1 MAKRNN
7 DVLCLGREDI
17 IVAYY
22 VTAFSL
28 LSCYQTANCTAL
40 ILWENFTINPAN
52 FLIISAHITSLFR
65 AICRYASSDGG
76 LMWLYLKTCLKVSSK
91 HAKSKSIYT
100 YSEWLGAIEWDEVW
114 CKSSCWKNIAALREE
129 SFISKIFTVSCSAS
143 RTKKQKKNTEQKLS
157 ECNVQILHI
166 VSPSHIWSVSIAVC
180 LLDRNILVVSQLQRS
195 SQFLSVSVSLSSLK
209 SSRHP
214 GLKRKISRAASDLLM
229 CSIGETWK
237 TQPDCN
243 LIFDLVGSRG
253 QHESRVWLL
262 RHRMLEK
269 NEGER
274 EQHFFCLFI
283 CDFKKINQKC

>member
-1 MAKRNN
+1 MRKVTPVVGCASQKVCAAAATLKHNRGTVTSHTYSNLSNRDWIKSKDGMHIFFFCLFFLLSTVKQKKKKRWNIFWGSVTFPAALAPFSTVWTFLQLWPSRSARMAKRNN

-22 VTAFSL
+22 VTVFSL

-76 LMWLYLKTCLKVSSK
+76 LMWLYLKTSLKVLSK

-129 SFISKIFTVSCSAS
+129 SFISKKFTVSCSAS
-143 RTKKQKKNTEQKLS
+143 RTKKKKLS
-157 ECNVQILHI
+157 KSWANAMFKSCIL
-166 VSPSHIWSVSIAVC
+166 SH
-180 LLDRNILVVSQLQRS
+180 LLTS
-195 SQFLSVSVSLSSLK
+195 
-209 SSRHP
+209 
-214 GLKRKISRAASDLLM
+214 GLFR
-229 CSIGETWK
+229 
-237 TQPDCN
+237 
-243 LIFDLVGSRG
+243 
-253 QHESRVWLL
+253 
-262 RHRMLEK
+262 
-269 NEGER
+269 
-274 EQHFFCLFI
+274 
-283 CDFKKINQKC
+283 